1 MPFNKLGEARRSSVI
16 MNFGPGA
23 VVDFRIQNTGAPA
36 SVVAGGL
43 EMWDRCA
50 PPQGL
55 ANPQTIYEPRLQKK
69 LDVGGFRLPPV
80 TESTDENTP
89 PDQFLV
95 GARFPNWLVCPE
107 CEALKLASK
116 WTAEPG
122 DPSRFCSRCSSRQ
135 HGNRKVFVVPV
146 RFVVACEHG
155 HLDDFPWHAWV
166 SHKSGCCERNKLML
180 RSTGAGLAGLQVK
193 CDACDA
199 ERSLENIFKRQ
210 ALSDRKCSGRRP
222 WLTTDNQ
229 DCQLTPTTLQRG
241 ASNLYYPQIVSA
253 LDIPPWSDNIQKAL
267 GQFWD
272 PIIRIEAGAE
282 DRKNFLN
289 TIWHLLPFSNR
300 DIAEV
305 AQIIENRI
313 EAINEPERENLR
325 WDEYKQL
332 CAAADSAVAHDEF
345 DIRSETVPASLSP
358 YIERLVRVM
367 RLREVRALTGFTRI
381 DTPRT
386 GQEENSNR
394 PQVSVAFLSASKKN
408 WLPAIEVRGEGIFFE
423 LDRNAVG
430 QWEARPAVQERA
442 SAITPALLDSMSLS
456 DEDKDGLTDSLVA
469 RFMLCHTLAHILMR
483 QLSLQSGYSSASLR
497 ERLFV
502 GNSPETMCGV
512 MIYTASPDSDG
523 TLGGLQ
529 RQGKANRFEETFIQ
543 ALESVRWCS
552 SDPLCVEGVSSQTEP
567 TNLAAC
573 HSCVLTA
580 ETSCEEFNRYLDR
593 SVIVGRPGD
602 PDIGFFK
609 NLLTG
614 DRKSVV

>member
-1 MPFNKLGEARRSSVI
+1 MPFNKLGEARRSAVI

-23 VVDFRIQNTGAPA
+23 VVDFRISNTGAPV

-43 EMWDRCA
+43 ELWDQCA

-80 TESTDENTP
+80 TEDSDDNTP
-89 PDQFLV
+89 PDQYLV
-95 GARFPNWLVCPE
+95 GARFPDWLVCPE
-107 CEALKLASK
+107 CDALKLASK
-116 WTAEPG
+116 WTADPG
-122 DPSRFCSRCSSRQ
+122 DPSRFCGRCTARQ
-135 HGNRKVFVVPV
+135 NGNRKVFVVPV

-155 HLDDFPWHAWV
+155 HLDDFPWHDWV
-166 SHKSGCCERNKLML
+166 RHRSSCSDRNKLKL
-180 RSTGAGLAGLQVK
+180 VSTGAGLAGLHVR
-193 CDACDA
+193 CGACDA
-199 ERSLENIFKRQ
+199 DRSLENIFRRQ
-210 ALSDRKCSGRRP
+210 ALGDIPCSGRRP

-229 DCQLTPTTLQRG
+229 DCRLTPTTLQRG
-241 ASNLYYPQIVSA
+241 ASNLYFPQIVSA
-253 LDIPPWSDNIQKAL
+253 LDIPPWSDNIQKAI

-282 DRKNFLN
+282 DRKSFLN
-289 TIWHLLPFSNR
+289 TIWHLLPFADQSV
-300 DIAEV
+300 DEI

-313 EAINEPERENLR
+313 DVINQPERENLR

-332 CAAADSAVAHDEF
+332 CEAADTAAHDEF
-345 DIRSETVPASLSP
+345 DIRAETIPAALLP
-358 YIERLVRVM
+358 YISRLVRVM

-381 DTPRT
+381 DTPRS
-386 GQEENSNR
+386 GQAVNPNR
-394 PQVSVAFLSASKKN
+394 PKVSVAFLSASRKN

-423 LDRNAVG
+423 LNPAAVE
-430 QWEARPAVQERA
+430 QWEARPTVQARA
-442 SAITPALLDSMSLS
+442 SVIAPTLIDSRSMS
-456 DEDKDGLTDSLVA
+456 DEDKAAPTDGLAA

-502 GNSPETMCGV
+502 GNTPEPMCGV

-529 RQGKANRFEETFIQ
+529 RQGKAGRFEETFIQ

-552 SDPLCVEGVSSQTEP
+552 SDPLCIEGVTSETEP

-573 HSCVLTA
+573 HSCVLTS

-593 SVIVGRPGD
+593 SVIVGRPED
-602 PDIGFFK
+602 SDVGFFSK
-609 NLLTG
+609 LLAG
-614 DRKSVV
+614 QSAS